1 MDTIAAP
8 ELRRPRRAKSWTV
21 QRIAII
27 VIAVLG
33 AGVLLYPSAAAWF
46 SDRDHATEMSGYVE
60 QVDGLGQ
67 EERNGLLDEARAY
80 NAALPAGPLR
90 DPYTL
95 NERGE
100 QVAIGN
106 GAETYEKMLDVGEEG
121 MMGQVNIPSIGVQL
135 PIFHG
140 TSDATL
146 ARGVGHLFGSALPVG
161 GTGTHSVLTAH
172 SGFVHS
178 TLFDHLNQVKQGD
191 VFTVTVL
198 DETLYYKVT
207 QILTVLPED
216 TEALR
221 RVEGKD
227 LVTLVTC
234 TPTGVN
240 SHRLLVRGERI
251 AAPSDATGDVAIPST
266 TTDPG
271 FPWWTLIFVSVT
283 AGAVFLTRPQRR
295 RRDFAPAV

>member
-1 MDTIAAP
+1 MDTMTVP
-8 ELRRPRRAKSWTV
+8 ELRRPRRPKPWTV
-21 QRIAII
+21 QRIAI
-27 VIAVLG
+27 VLIAVLG
-33 AGVLLYPSAAAWF
+33 AGVLLYPTASAWF
-46 SDRDHATEMSGYVE
+46 SDREHATEVSGYVE
-60 QVDGLGQ
+60 RVDGLAP
-67 EERNGLLDEARAY
+67 EERTHLLDEARAY
-80 NAALPAGPLR
+80 NAALPGGPLR

-95 NERGE
+95 NESGE
-100 QVAIGN
+100 QVAVGN
-106 GAETYEKMLDVGEEG
+106 GEETYATMLDLGDEG
-121 MMGQVNIPSIGVQL
+121 MMGRVSIPSIGVQL

-140 TSDATL
+140 TSDDTL

-178 TLFDHLNQVKQGD
+178 TLFDHLKEVAEGD

-198 DETLYYKVT
+198 DETLYYRVT

-221 RVEGKD
+221 RVDGED

-251 AAPSDATGDVAIPST
+251 ATPASESGDVAVPSA

-271 FPWWTLIFVSVT
+271 FPWWALIFGSVT
-283 AGAVFLTRPQRR
+283 VGAIILTRPQRR